1 MVKQLEHIDI
11 FIQIQYLWIN
21 VYTMYIHHQ
30 GEKTSQIL
38 QIDSTNKNYVAKKQL
53 LHKYKSP

>member
-1 MVKQLEHIDI
+1 
-11 FIQIQYLWIN
+11 
-21 VYTMYIHHQ
+21 MYIHHQ

-53 LHKYKSP
+53 LHKYKSL